1 MKIAIIGYARQGQ
14 STYNYYK
21 DKDADITVCDQKE
34 IDNLPSGVRGRFGE
48 NYLAN
53 LDGFDLIY
61 RSPSVH
67 PRDIVKSNS
76 PSILDKVTS
85 NTNEFFKVCP
95 TKNIIGVTGTK
106 GKGTTCSLITKML
119 KASGFKVHLGG
130 NIGIPPLDMLKDI
143 SSEDYVV
150 LELANYQ
157 LIDIK
162 YSTPI
167 AVCLMVVP
175 EHLNWHGNV
184 EEYIESKKQL
194 FVYQNKEDK
203 AIYFNDSDYSKEI
216 VGVSHGIKIPYY
228 TPPGAHVEDEYIVI
242 DDKKIIDTKEIKL
255 LGKHNWQNICAAI
268 TAYWQI
274 DQNISAV
281 KHVLTTFTGLEHRLE
296 LVRKLDGV
304 SYYDDSFGT
313 TPETAIVAIEALSQP
328 KVVILGGSDK
338 GADYTKLA
346 KLIASSDIRSVV
358 LIGQQASR
366 IKQALKDFRF
376 DKCIDGG
383 NSMTEIVNTARSV
396 AKSGDA
402 VLLSTACASFDMFK
416 NYEDRGRQFNQAV
429 KALV

>member
-130 NIGIPPLDMLKDI
+130 NVGIPPLDMLKDI

-242 DDKKIIDTKEIKL
+242 DDKKK
-255 LGKHNWQNICAAI
+255 
-268 TAYWQI
+268 
-274 DQNISAV
+274 
-281 KHVLTTFTGLEHRLE
+281 
-296 LVRKLDGV
+296 
-304 SYYDDSFGT
+304 
-313 TPETAIVAIEALSQP
+313 
-328 KVVILGGSDK
+328 
-338 GADYTKLA
+338 
-346 KLIASSDIRSVV
+346 
-358 LIGQQASR
+358 
-366 IKQALKDFRF
+366 
-376 DKCIDGG
+376 
-383 NSMTEIVNTARSV
+383 
-396 AKSGDA
+396 
-402 VLLSTACASFDMFK
+402 
-416 NYEDRGRQFNQAV
+416 
-429 KALV
+429 